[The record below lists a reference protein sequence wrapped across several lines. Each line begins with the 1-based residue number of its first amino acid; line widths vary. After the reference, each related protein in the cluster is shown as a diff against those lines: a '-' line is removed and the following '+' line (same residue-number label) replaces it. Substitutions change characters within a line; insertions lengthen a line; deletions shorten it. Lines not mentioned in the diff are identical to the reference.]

1 VVQHD
6 PTVDA
11 WFDRYE
17 NPQKTLVMAVRDVVL
32 GADPRVTECIK
43 WQAPTFTYRGNI
55 ASFFPKS
62 KKHVALMFHTGAALP
77 DPHGILEGDG
87 ETSRSLKIIDH
98 DDLVAKTSALQGL
111 VRSWVVQRSA

>member
-1 VVQHD
+1 
-6 PTVDA
+6 
-11 WFDRYE
+11 
-17 NPQKTLVMAVRDVVL
+17 
-32 GADPRVTECIK
+32 
-43 WQAPTFTYRGNI
+43 
-55 ASFFPKS
+55 
-62 KKHVALMFHTGAALP
+62 MFHTGAALP